1 LELDLHTRKVLRM
14 SGWMPLLL
22 QHQML
27 RVTIIVDEVY
37 LGFNSD
43 GWSGNFKMSNGMQC
57 ECDRRE
63 TAGGHL
69 FANAVWQSTSTEQR
83 MQTHLFSL
91 LVGQVAGCT
100 KNMCRSWNRSSSGVG
115 M

>member
-1 LELDLHTRKVLRM
+1 
-14 SGWMPLLL
+14 
-22 QHQML
+22 
-27 RVTIIVDEVY
+27 
-37 LGFNSD
+37 
-43 GWSGNFKMSNGMQC
+43 MQC

-83 MQTHLFSL
+83 MQIHLFSL

-100 KNMCRSWNRSSSGVG
+100 KNMYEAGTGLRVESGCDYSTD
-115 M
+115 